1 VLDVSR
7 SGEWDAAHVSG
18 SLKIPLDDLP
28 GRIGEVPG
36 GEVWVH
42 RQSGYRA
49 SVAASLLDAAGRD
62 VVLIDDHFA
71 RAQESDITTAAPDLA
86 APA

>member
-1 VLDVSR
+1 
-7 SGEWDAAHVSG
+7 
-18 SLKIPLDDLP
+18 
-28 GRIGEVPG
+28 
-36 GEVWVH
+36 VH